1 MVRTHHGPPPAFTV
15 STQSSFGDD
24 RPTGARSVPKRASRL
39 LPFGG
44 RMCVRLRLAAKCS
57 RPQRSVCFL
66 ADHLAETLAADSG
79 EAGLAS
85 CIETR
90 LDSQHSSINPAQ
102 LSCPILPAPTN
113 EAGPVRLC
121 GTRCLACSRASR
133 NGRARDARGLR
144 QCSAQCRL
152 RSFPTGNLYRWKSLG
167 STTRRIGPACRS
179 EKVAIAILLV
189 RLRAQA
195 AADRDERRPR
205 VAAPLRRC

>member
-1 MVRTHHGPPPAFTV
+1 MVRTHHGPPHAFTAY
-15 STQSSFGDD
+15 TRSSFGDG
-24 RPTGARSVPKRASRL
+24 RPAGARSVPKRPSRL

-57 RPQRSVCFL
+57 RPQRSVCFF
-66 ADHLAETLAADSG
+66 DGHLAETLAADSG
-79 EAGLAS
+79 EAGRVP

-121 GTRCLACSRASR
+121 GTRCLVCTRASR

-144 QCSAQCRL
+144 QCSAQSRL
-152 RSFPTGNLYRWKSLG
+152 RSFPTGNL
-167 STTRRIGPACRS
+167 
-179 EKVAIAILLV
+179 
-189 RLRAQA
+189 
-195 AADRDERRPR
+195 
-205 VAAPLRRC
+205 